1 MSRLK
6 NDLIRLSGLGEENAL
21 RILAAVATVLGIAA
35 CSTPGAGSSGDAKEM
50 KLAFDFTD
58 GNPAVL
64 LKKLDNVDLTRQ
76 QLIQSGVTPKI
87 VMTFRGNASYFTQ
100 TNLGAI
106 KETERADALKVA
118 AKLREMQRAPGVQ
131 GLEQCNLPLADRK
144 LNPAD
149 LMQEVKLVPNGWIAL
164 GRYQQQGY
172 AYIAP

>member
-1 MSRLK
+1 MTTRSL
-6 NDLIRLSGLGEENAL
+6 
-21 RILAAVATVLGIAA
+21 VATIAA
-35 CSTPGAGSSGDAKEM
+35 LTVAGCATPGTEMAGSKEM

-58 GNPAVL
+58 ANPVVL
-64 LKKLDNVDLTRQ
+64 LNKLNNVDVTRQ
-76 QLIQSGVTPKI
+76 QLIESGITPKI

-100 TNLGAI
+100 TNLSAV
-106 KETERADALKVA
+106 KEMERADALKVA
-118 AKLREMQRAPGVQ
+118 AKLREMKRAPGVQ

-164 GRYQQQGY
+164 GAYQQQGY

>member
-1 MSRLK
+1 MSTRT
-6 NDLIRLSGLGEENAL
+6 
-21 RILAAVATVLGIAA
+21 LAATIAA
-35 CSTPGAGSSGDAKEM
+35 LALAGCATTATETAGSSKEM

-58 GNPAVL
+58 ANPVVL
-64 LKKLDNVDLTRQ
+64 LNKLNNVDVTRK
-76 QLIQSGVTPKI
+76 QLIESGVTPKI

-100 TNLGAI
+100 TNLAAV
-106 KETERADALKVA
+106 KEAERADALKVA
-118 AKLREMQRAPGVQ
+118 EKLREMKKSPGVQ

-164 GRYQQQGY
+164 GAYQQQGY

>member
-1 MSRLK
+1 MS
-6 NDLIRLSGLGEENAL
+6 IRLIA
-21 RILAAVATVLGIAA
+21 ATVITMAIAGCA
-35 CSTPGAGSSGDAKEM
+35 TSGPETAAGAKEM

-64 LKKLDNVDLTRQ
+64 LKKLDNVDITRR
-76 QLIQSGVTPKI
+76 QLIESGVTPKI

-100 TNLGAI
+100 NSVAAVP
-106 KETERADALKVA
+106 EADRAEALKVA
-118 AKLREMQRAPGVQ
+118 AKLREMKQAAGVQ
-131 GLEQCNLPLADRK
+131 SLEQCNLPLADRK
-144 LNPAD
+144 LNPAS